1 MTKEV
6 IFERIRELIADNFEI
21 DESKV
26 TMATNFKEDLQADS
40 INLVEFILQLEDEFG
55 AEIPDEEAEKI
66 SSVSDTVNYI
76 AAHTQHA
83 E

>member
-6 IFERIRELIADNFEI
+6 IFKRIRELIADNFEI

-26 TMATNFKEDLQADS
+26 TMDTNFKEDLQADS

-66 SSVSDTVNYI
+66 SSVSDAVNYI
-76 AAHTQHA
+76 AAHAQHA

>member
-6 IFERIRELIADNFEI
+6 IFKRIRELIADNFEI

-26 TMATNFKEDLQADS
+26 TMDTNFKEDLQTDS

-66 SSVSDTVNYI
+66 SSVSDAVNYI
-76 AAHTQHA
+76 AAHAQHA

>member
-55 AEIPDEEAEKI
+55 AEIPDEEAEEI
-66 SSVSDTVNYI
+66 SSVSDAVNYI

>member
-66 SSVSDTVNYI
+66 SSVSDAVNYI

>member
-21 DESKV
+21 DENKV

-66 SSVSDTVNYI
+66 SSVSDAVNYI
-76 AAHTQHA
+76 ADHAQHA